1 MLPWD
6 QDVHFL
12 LYLHSVYCA
21 LVGLYLSLVILQQ
34 LFHRATVKLQ
44 HLHLI
49 LQFMFLPRWYREN
62 QNIKLFLTCTDAIY
76 MYKHALYI
84 VCAVIL

>member
-1 MLPWD
+1 MCYH
-6 QDVHFL
+6 VTRIVYFL

-34 LFHRATVKLQ
+34 LFDRATVKLQ
-44 HLHLI
+44 HLHLV

-62 QNIKLFLTCTDAIY
+62 QNINEAISY
-76 MYKHALYI
+76 MH
-84 VCAVIL
+84 

>member
-1 MLPWD
+1 MLPCD
-6 QDVHFL
+6 QDVYFL

-44 HLHLI
+44 HLHLV